1 MTKKSK
7 ANTAFKKFLKTT
19 KPQTSTCTT
28 CSTCSKEVLAN
39 IKLYAE
45 MKAAG
50 STDVS
55 WEAVTKHLKENYQYS
70 PTKYSL
76 MRHCSSCLNIK
87 KNEGK

>member
-7 ANTAFKKFLKTT
+7 PNKAFAKFLKTT
-19 KPQTSTCTT
+19 KPQTTTCST

-45 MKAAG
+45 MKAAS

-55 WEAVTKHLKENYQYS
+55 WEAVTVHLKTNYDYT

-87 KNEGK
+87 KSEGK